1 MKRVFSWILA
11 IVLSLTLLTGG
22 AVAAGDTGA
31 DGSAALTFSDAA
43 RLIRMLLTGQ
53 TPPDGADVNN
63 DGVVNL
69 WDVISILHGSVGL
82 PPASASD
89 AGEDADASP
98 SDAG

>member
-1 MKRVFSWILA
+1 MKSVFFWMLA
-11 IVLSLTLLTGG
+11 IVLSLTLLAGG
-22 AVAAGDTGA
+22 AAAAGDTGA
-31 DGSAALTFSDAA
+31 DGGAALTLSDAA
-43 RLIRMLLTGQ
+43 GLLKMLLTGQ
-53 TPPDGADVNN
+53 TPPEEADANN

-69 WDVISILHGSVGL
+69 WDVISILRGSVGL